1 MTRIEP
7 ETKHEPKL
15 LFPGL
20 KSFYDV
26 AVPLAWPIVRVAV
39 GWNLL
44 VHGWG
49 KVARGPSAYIRA
61 FVEQGFDPALP
72 WIWAALIIEF
82 AGGIALIIGLF
93 TRFFAAAAAVEML
106 VITVL
111 YWKAGFSWL
120 NRGYEYTLLWG
131 LVCFA
136 IALGAGDLIRSIA
149 GSAWSYDTSAAVT
162 GRSAVIA
169 GLDTASRVY
178 PTCGT

>member
-1 MTRIEP
+1 
-7 ETKHEPKL
+7 
-15 LFPGL
+15 
-20 KSFYDV
+20 
-26 AVPLAWPIVRVAV
+26 V

-49 KVARGPSAYIRA
+49 KVSRGPSAYVRA

-72 WIWAALIIEF
+72 WIWSALIIEF
-82 AGGIALIIGLF
+82 VGGIALIIGLF

-120 NRGYEYTLLWG
+120 NRGYEYTLPWG

-136 IALGAGDLIRSIA
+136 IALRGGGPYS
-149 GSAWSYDTSAAVT
+149 
-162 GRSAVIA
+162 
-169 GLDTASRVY
+169 LDRRIGVQL
-178 PTCGT
+178 